1 MPTEL
6 AWSAAVVAAALL
18 ALPQPPTTSTA
29 AAAAKCVGGA
39 KDSRGRS
46 AVDGREV
53 RWEDETKFN
62 DAYRHA
68 HKAWSTH
75 GLSQVK
81 FRPDNA
87 SSIADLQWQDVN
99 STRDNFKGVLG
110 QYAPHPGA
118 DTLYLNRA
126 YLDRGKRYGDDMYRR
141 MVAAHELGHALGFC
155 HKNPDW
161 YPTLMAKEIDDV
173 PTNAQP
179 TSKDR
184 ANYHK
189 LWG

>member
-6 AWSAAVVAAALL
+6 AWGTAALAAALL
-18 ALPQPPTTSTA
+18 ALPHPPAVLTA
-29 AAAAKCVGGA
+29 SAPAKCMDGQ

-75 GLSQVK
+75 GLTQIQL
-81 FRPDNA
+81 RPDNA
-87 SSIADLQWQDVN
+87 SSIADLQWQDIN
-99 STRDNFKGVLG
+99 SSRENWKGVLG
-110 QYAPHPGA
+110 RYTSSPGA

-126 YLDRGKRYGDDMYRR
+126 YLDNGKRYGNTNYRR
-141 MVAAHELGHALGFC
+141 MVAAHKLGHALGFC
-155 HKNPDW
+155 HKSPGW
-161 YPTLMAKEIDDV
+161 YPALMAKEIDDV
-173 PTNAQP
+173 PTHALP
-179 TSKDR
+179 TDR
-184 ANYHK
+184 DRTNYHK
-189 LWG
+189 LRG